1 MHTKLARCVGIAALS
16 AGLGLA
22 APVHAVPIPF
32 DTFLQ
37 FSFTDA
43 SVLATG
49 CQPNDPDGDFCVP
62 SSGTPTEFL
71 GAAPWTFV
79 APAAGAFLTVVD
91 AFVAGEQ
98 FEIFDFDVSLGLTSA
113 PVGDG
118 DCGDDPV
125 ACLADPNVSRG
136 IFALLAG
143 DHSITI
149 TPTLSPDGSGSG
161 YLQAQVRQV
170 PVPPSL
176 ALLAGGLLGLYGW
189 RRAEGRGLMA

>member
-1 MHTKLARCVGIAALS
+1 MHTKLVRYVRVAALS
-16 AGLGLA
+16 AALGLA
-22 APVHAVPIPF
+22 TPVLAVPIPL

-43 SVLATG
+43 GVLATG
-49 CQPNDPDGDFCVP
+49 CQPNDPVGDFCVP

-79 APAAGAFLTVVD
+79 APVAGAFLTVVD

-98 FEIFDFDVSLGLTSA
+98 FEIFDLGVSLGLTSA
-113 PVGDG
+113 PVGVG
-118 DCGDDPV
+118 DCGDDPA
-125 ACLADPNVSRG
+125 ACLADPNMSRG

-149 TPTLSPDGSGSG
+149 TPTLSPGGSGSG
-161 YLQAQVRQV
+161 YLQVQQI